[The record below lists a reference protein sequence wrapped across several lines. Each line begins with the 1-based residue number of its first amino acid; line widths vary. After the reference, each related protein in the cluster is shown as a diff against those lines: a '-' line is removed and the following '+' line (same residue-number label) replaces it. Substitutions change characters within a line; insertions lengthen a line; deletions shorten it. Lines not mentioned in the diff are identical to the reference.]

1 MFAVMIGKTSMM
13 SNKILVVLSILFC
26 LLGLPGMASPY
37 TDYCETTV
45 DYIVT
50 VLGLSE
56 EYLMNNPVTFSINIM
71 PDGTV
76 KDVDIR
82 GVNRNKIVKWE
93 NKVLDVKFP
102 AHQLMRGIGGGPD
115 VYVSQRLIRKST
127 LAKLEEQEFLYNLR
141 SSVAY
146 GFGYY
151 DKKNY
156 YKAKVSY
163 TVDKMGRLRSYEI
176 VESSGNS
183 AFDNAVLKH
192 LDKRQEHV
200 IMYLPESKGN
210 MVTDTI
216 TFTNK

>member
-1 MFAVMIGKTSMM
+1 MLKAISLRIINIFV
-13 SNKILVVLSILFC
+13 ILVLLLSTAY
-26 LLGLPGMASPY
+26 PVMASPY

-45 DYIVT
+45 DYIIT

-82 GVNRNKIVKWE
+82 GVNRSRIVKWG

-102 AHQLMRGIGGGPD
+102 AHQIMRGIGGGPD

-151 DKKNY
+151 DRDKKY
-156 YKAKVSY
+156 SAKVSY
-163 TVDKMGRLRSYEI
+163 TVDKMGRLRRYEI

>member
-1 MFAVMIGKTSMM
+1 MLKAISLRIINFFV
-13 SNKILVVLSILFC
+13 ILVLLLSIAY
-26 LLGLPGMASPY
+26 PVMASPY

-45 DYIVT
+45 DYIIT

-82 GVNRNKIVKWE
+82 GVNRSRIVKWE
-93 NKVLDVKFP
+93 NKVLDIKFP
-102 AHQLMRGIGGGPD
+102 AHQIMRGIGGGPD

-151 DKKNY
+151 DRDKKY
-156 YKAKVSY
+156 SAKVSY
-163 TVDKMGRLRSYEI
+163 TVDKMGRLRRYEI

>member
-1 MFAVMIGKTSMM
+1 MK
-13 SNKILVVLSILFC
+13 KIIIAIL
-26 LLGLPGMASPY
+26 LLFGMGLPVMASPY

-45 DYIVT
+45 DYIIT

-82 GVNRNKIVKWE
+82 GVNRSRIVKWE
-93 NKVLDVKFP
+93 NKVLDIKFP
-102 AHQLMRGIGGGPD
+102 AHQIMRGIGGGPD

-151 DKKNY
+151 DRDKKY
-156 YKAKVSY
+156 SAKVSY
-163 TVDKMGRLRSYEI
+163 TVDKMGRLRRYEI

-216 TFTNK
+216 TFTN